1 MIYFII
7 LISKVLENTLS
18 TLRII
23 MIANRKKKIG
33 AILQGII
40 ATLWIITAGMVII
53 DFQKDVLKILF
64 FILGSMIGS
73 YLGSSIE
80 ERFRRI

>member
-7 LISKVLENTLS
+7 LVSKILENTLS

-23 MIANRKKKIG
+23 MIANRKKKVG
-33 AILQGII
+33 ALLQGII
-40 ATLWIITAGMVII
+40 ATLWVITAGMVIV
-53 DFQKDVLKILF
+53 DLQKDALKIVF
-64 FILGSMIGS
+64 FIIGSIIGS

-80 ERFRRI
+80 ERIRHT